1 MLQKQE
7 RDSKLNYIINKRK
20 ICCTI
25 AATLDQI
32 LLPDSAFEPFY
43 CTPFLVLWPVFPGSL
58 MACTTSFRCS
68 LCLQSQTANRVENN
82 CRTRYTPQKFCECTK
97 FGFSVCAI
105 QRLNPRAPVVVFF
118 GLTTL
123 EEIFVK
129 FMDLRLALN
138 PRIQISYRRLISPT

>member
-1 MLQKQE
+1 MIRFYKTL
-7 RDSKLNYIINKRK
+7 
-20 ICCTI
+20 
-25 AATLDQI
+25 LDQI
-32 LLPDSAFEPFY
+32 LLKAARSDFIADSAFEPFY
-43 CTPFLVLWPVFPGSL
+43 CTPFLVLWPVSPGSL

-82 CRTRYTPQKFCECTK
+82 CRTRYTPQKF
-97 FGFSVCAI
+97 FGSSVCAI
-105 QRLNPRAPVVVFF
+105 QWLNPRAPVIVFF

>member
-1 MLQKQE
+1 MLHYLLQKQE

-82 CRTRYTPQKFCECTK
+82 CRTDSVHATEILWMYKIWILSLCDSATESESSRRCFLWPHH
-97 FGFSVCAI
+97 FGGNI
-105 QRLNPRAPVVVFF
+105 REIHGLAPGIKSQNSNF
-118 GLTTL
+118 
-123 EEIFVK
+123 I
-129 FMDLRLALN
+129 
-138 PRIQISYRRLISPT
+138 